1 MSNIPSGYK
10 QTEVGVIPEDWEIK
24 EVRNIADNNKI
35 PSGIYKDKNLYGKGT
50 KIIKLGDVFGCDYF
64 IPEIA
69 QKVQLTKKELLAYQV
84 KINDIFIALASV
96 KLEGVGKVMLVN
108 SLDEETAYDHNV
120 ALIRVIDSFNPKYI
134 CNLFKSNVVRNQ
146 IASQAT
152 QVGTTFLKSST
163 ILKFKIPVPPTKA
176 EQAAIATAL
185 SDVDALIS
193 ALNSEIAKKYLIKQ
207 GAMQELLSGKKRLAG
222 FSDEW
227 EVKKLG
233 DVTEIDSDNLSSST
247 SPEYIFNYISLEDVD
262 FGRLKNTTELQ
273 FKNSPSRAR
282 RKIKKGDV
290 LVSTVRPNLKS
301 HLIIKDEV
309 NDWICSTGFSV
320 IRCSHINPYYIFNH
334 FFSSII
340 NSQIETIITGS
351 NYPAI
356 NSTDIKNL
364 LIPLPPTKEEQTAI
378 AQILSDMDNDIQ
390 TLETERNK
398 TLAIKQGMMQ
408 ELLTGKTRLLT

>member
-1 MSNIPSGYK
+1 MELKAGYK
-10 QTEVGVIPEDWEIK
+10 QTEVGIIPEDWEVKRVGTICDFI
-24 EVRNIADNNKI
+24 VPGRNKPKVFNGGICWVTTPDLQGKFAVYDSNLKI
-35 PSGIYKDKNLYGKGT
+35 T
-50 KIIKLGDVFGCDYF
+50 K
-64 IPEIA
+64 EIA
-69 QKVQLTKKELLAYQV
+69 KSVGSKIVPKNSVIMTCVGDLGIVAIAGVEMVINQQLHAFLPNDNIDFIYLYFALSNKKKYMEEIATKTAVPYMNKT
-84 KINDIFIALASV
+84 NC
-96 KLEGVGKVMLVN
+96 N
-108 SLDEETAYDHNV
+108 S
-120 ALIRVIDSFNPKYI
+120 
-134 CNLFKSNVVRNQ
+134 
-146 IASQAT
+146 
-152 QVGTTFLKSST
+152 
-163 ILKFKIPVPPTKA
+163 IPIPIPPTKA

-193 ALNSEIAKKYLIKQ
+193 ELNSEIAKKRLIKQ

-222 FSDEW
+222 FSGDW

-233 DVTEIDSDNLSSST
+233 DITEIDSDNLSSST

-320 IRCSHINPYYIFNH
+320 IRCNHVNPYYIFNH
-334 FFSSII
+334 FFSSIV
-340 NSQIETIITGS
+340 NNQIETIITGS

-364 LIPLPPTKEEQTAI
+364 LIPLPPTKKEQTAI
-378 AQILSDMDNDIQ
+378 AQILSDMDSDIQ

-408 ELLTGKTRLLT
+408 NLLTGKIRLI